1 MKSIDIKSVIIG
13 VLGTILVF
21 ISIGATGLNL
31 GDIEVRS
38 ISIKNS
44 YGKEVGWW
52 GSSTNGFG
60 FLETMDADGKQTVYL
75 GTSEDGGGLLET
87 KTNGNKTAYL
97 GGGALK
103 TYDTNGKEIVSLG
116 LGKHGGGFLEIKN
129 EHGAMVGYFGAGKD
143 QDGMIILSDRYG
155 DSGWGKSGKK

>member
-13 VLGTILVF
+13 VLGTVLVF
-21 ISIGATGLNL
+21 VSIGATDKNL

-60 FLETMDADGKQTVYL
+60 FLETMDAEGKQTVYL

-87 KTNGNKTAYL
+87 
-97 GGGALK
+97 
-103 TYDTNGKEIVSLG
+103 
-116 LGKHGGGFLEIKN
+116 KN